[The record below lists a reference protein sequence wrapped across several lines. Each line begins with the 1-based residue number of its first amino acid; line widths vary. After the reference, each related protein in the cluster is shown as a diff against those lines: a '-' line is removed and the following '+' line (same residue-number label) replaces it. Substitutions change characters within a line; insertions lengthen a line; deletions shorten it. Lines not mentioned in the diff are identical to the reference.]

1 MATEQ
6 LKRLHMVPST
16 ETGIRFDRNVLFTYE
31 QQRYID
37 IGREKSERLKS
48 VVKTSL
54 AIRKR
59 KHEVK
64 RHTYIYSPP
73 GAGKTFTVQQAA
85 DEFKV
90 KLVKIQGA
98 SSMNGFVMK
107 LVVAAFSF
115 PDQPL
120 IVWVDDCDSLFM
132 DEKGLQVM
140 KGVLDEERN
149 VLSWNVNM
157 TNTTLAYE
165 KSEHRQDQLKAA
177 ALRQFTTPGGV
188 GLDIP
193 TDNMRFII
201 TSNKD
206 LCAPAQIYARRGN
219 RKNNM
224 HEAAI
229 RDRVNYENIEL
240 TTSEAWGWT
249 AAILLDSSI
258 LGLKRDQ
265 KVILLR
271 WMWDNYERLPATSMR
286 AVKDLAS
293 EMLENPADY
302 RKHWEARLR

>member
-1 MATEQ
+1 M
-6 LKRLHMVPST
+6 KRKSAD
-16 ETGIRFDRNVLFTYE
+16 FSYE
-31 QQRYID
+31 QDGYINV
-37 IGREKSERLKS
+37 GREKAERLKT

-54 AIRKR
+54 AIKKR

-85 DEFKV
+85 DEFKIQ
-90 KLVKIQGA
+90 LVKIQGA

-107 LVVAAFSF
+107 LVVAAHSF

-120 IVWVDDCDSLFM
+120 IIWVDDCDSLFM

-149 VLSWNVNM
+149 ILSWNVNM
-157 TNTTLAYE
+157 VNQILSYE
-165 KSEHRQDQLKAA
+165 KSEHMQDQIRAA
-177 ALRQFTTPGGV
+177 ALRQFTSLGGV

-193 TDNMRFII
+193 TTNMRFIV
-201 TSNKD
+201 TSNKN
-206 LCAPAQIYARRGN
+206 LCAPSEIYTRKGSK
-219 RKNNM
+219 KNNM

-240 TTSEAWGWT
+240 THKEAWGWT
-249 AAILLDSSI
+249 ASILLDSSV
-258 LGLKRDQ
+258 LSLKKEQ
-265 KVILLR
+265 KIVLLK
-271 WMWDNYERLPATSMR
+271 WMWDNYEKLSATSMR

-293 EMLENPADY
+293 EMLENSKSYMA
-302 RKHWEARLR
+302 HWQARLR